1 MRVFLLH
8 GLGRT
13 SASMAVLA
21 HRLKKAGHRPTFY
34 GYQVLLRTLD
44 DIAERFAD
52 KADRVL
58 ARDRARERS
67 AVVPYAVVGHSL
79 GNVITRL
86 ASPELPSGLERFVM
100 IAPPNR
106 VPAVARALSDNPVFR
121 AASKDAGKML
131 TDEEFFA
138 RLPKPDV
145 PTLVIAGTRGPSA
158 SWLPFAGEPND
169 GIVTVDETRYEG
181 APQLL
186 IHGVHTFLMNRR
198 DVFDA
203 VERFLTPDARTAP
216 RRPGS
221 RRPGAT

>member
-1 MRVFLLH
+1 VRVFLLH

-21 HRLKKAGHRPTFY
+21 HRLKKAGHRPTLF

-44 DIAERFAD
+44 DIAGRFAE

-58 ARDRARERS
+58 DRDRARARS

-86 ASPELPSGLERFVM
+86 ASPRLPDGMERFVM

-106 VPAVARALSDNPVFR
+106 VPAVARALEGNPIFR
-121 AASKDAGKML
+121 AASKDAGRKL

-138 RLPKPDV
+138 ELPKPEV
-145 PTLVIAGTRGPSA
+145 STLVIAGTRGPSA

-169 GIVTVDETRYEG
+169 GIVKVDETRYEG
-181 APQLL
+181 ATQLL

-203 VERFLTPDARTAP
+203 VERFLTPAARSGP
-216 RRPGS
+216 
-221 RRPGAT
+221 

>member
-1 MRVFLLH
+1 VRVFLLH

-21 HRLKKAGHRPTFY
+21 HRLKKAGHRPTLF

-44 DIAERFAD
+44 DIAGRFAE

-58 ARDRARERS
+58 DRDRARARS
-67 AVVPYAVVGHSL
+67 AVVPYAVVSHSL

-86 ASPELPSGLERFVM
+86 ASPRLPDRLDRFVM

-106 VPAVARALSDNPVFR
+106 VPAIATALENNPIFR
-121 AASKDAGKML
+121 AASKDAGRKL

-138 RLPKPDV
+138 RLPKPEV
-145 PTLVIAGTRGPSA
+145 PTLVIAGTKGPSA
-158 SWLPFAGEPND
+158 SWLPFSGEPND
-169 GIVTVDETRYEG
+169 GIVKVDETRYEG
-181 APQLL
+181 ASQLL

-203 VERFLTPDARTAP
+203 VERFLTPDARSEDP
-216 RRPGS
+216 
-221 RRPGAT
+221 